1 MPLPV
6 LDYSRRLTGPNFFW
20 DRPGS
25 ILDIIISDKDYQ
37 RFIPFWEQA
46 TRTLLNEV
54 GWEEESTIHRKF
66 HGGASLVMSGPR
78 DGLYAACELHEAAFE
93 MALKAYEGKQLPH
106 PEEYLPAIKSAIAE
120 EKNDALL
127 EMRDWARERKIS
139 FLMDDDR
146 SSVGIGKGSIVFEN
160 DEIPSTSTF
169 EEDKIYDVPRVLI
182 TGTNGKS
189 TTVRT
194 LFSIIK
200 ASGLTPG
207 LTSTDF
213 IKVGDKILDY
223 GDYSGPEGARTISRN
238 TEVDFAILEV
248 ARGGILRR
256 GLPVL
261 SAGAAVVTNIAEDHF
276 GEYGINSLDEMTV
289 AKLVVARTLDDKG
302 ILVLNADDN
311 MLVKHGKN
319 LKCNI
324 LWTSLNPKNP
334 LIQGKDRC
342 VLEDGNIVHYWKGK
356 RTEIIDA
363 SIIPLTMGGLAKHN
377 IYNALSAVS
386 LAMHFDI
393 SPATIKKALSTF
405 GASPE
410 DNPGRSLFFE
420 KSGRKIIIDF
430 AHNVAGFNALK
441 DTIIPMNADRRLL
454 LFGQA
459 GDRSNEDI
467 QALTVAALGMNP
479 THIVLADMVKYLRGR
494 EMGEVPGIIKQTL
507 LENGFPENEIQ
518 IVSGI
523 PEGGEL
529 GLKWS
534 KPGDLLIL
542 LALTERE
549 ELMEVVNRI

>member
-1 MPLPV
+1 MPLPL

-20 DRPGS
+20 DLPGS
-25 ILDIIISDKDYQ
+25 ILDVIISEKDYQ
-37 RFIPFWEQA
+37 RFIPFWEQS
-46 TRTLLNEV
+46 TRSLLNEV
-54 GWEEESTIHRKF
+54 GWENERTIHRKF
-66 HGGASLVMSGPR
+66 TGGASLVMSGPR

-93 MALKAYEGKQLPH
+93 MALIAFEGRQLPH

-120 EKNDALL
+120 EKNNALL
-127 EMRDWARERKIS
+127 EMRDWASERKIS

-146 SSVGIGKGSIVFEN
+146 SSVGIGKGSVVFDN
-160 DEIPSTSTF
+160 DKIPSTSTF
-169 EEDKIYDVPRVLI
+169 EEDKIFDVPRVLI

-200 ASGLTPG
+200 ESGLTPG

-213 IKVGDKILDY
+213 IKVGDEILDY

-238 TEVDFAILEV
+238 TKVDFAILEV

-276 GEYGINSLDEMTV
+276 GEYGINTLDEMTI
-289 AKLVVARTLDDKG
+289 AKLVVARTLDETG

-311 MLVKHGKN
+311 MLVKHSKN
-319 LKCNI
+319 LECNI
-324 LWTSLNPKNP
+324 LWTSLDPQNP

-342 VLEDGNIVHYWKGK
+342 TLEEGKIVHYWKGT
-356 RTEIIDA
+356 RTEIIEA
-363 SIIPLTMGGLAKHN
+363 ATIPLTMGGLAKHN
-377 IYNALSAVS
+377 IHNALSAVS
-386 LAMHFDI
+386 LAMHFNI
-393 SPATIKKALSTF
+393 NPETINKALSTF

-420 KSGRKIIIDF
+420 KSGRKILIDF

-441 DTIIPMNADRRLL
+441 DTILPMNADRRLL

-459 GDRSNEDI
+459 GDRSNEEI
-467 QALTVAALGMNP
+467 KALTIAALGMQP
-479 THIVLADMVKYLRGR
+479 THIVLADMKKYLRGR
-494 EMGEVPGIIKQTL
+494 EMGEVPGIIKSTL
-507 LENGFPENEIQ
+507 MDNGFPEKEIQ
-518 IVSGI
+518 IVNGI
-523 PEGGEL
+523 PAGGEISL
-529 GLKWS
+529 SWS
-534 KPGDLLIL
+534 KPGDLLIF

-549 ELMEVVNRI
+549 ELMEVVNRT